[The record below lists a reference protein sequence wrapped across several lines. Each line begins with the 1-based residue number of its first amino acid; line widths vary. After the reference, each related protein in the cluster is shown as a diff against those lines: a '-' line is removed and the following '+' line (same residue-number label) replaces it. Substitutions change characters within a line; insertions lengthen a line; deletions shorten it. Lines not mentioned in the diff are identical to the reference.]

1 MRRQNKKDMKK
12 YVYTLFVLLAVVVAS
27 CNNYETYGD
36 KKEKER
42 NAIAEYIRKNDIT
55 VISESQFKQQD
66 STTDVS
72 KNEYVYLEKT
82 GIYMQIVRK
91 GSGYKLPEKQH
102 IRILCRFTEFNI
114 INDTTQLSN
123 EFNARYLDIMSVY
136 RTGNTITGSF
146 ESGLMYSAYGTA
158 SVPNAFLV
166 PFQYI
171 NIGRPLTDTDNVAQ
185 VKMIVPHTQGQAYA
199 QQNVYP
205 CFYRLTLV
213 KSAVEEDAEK

>member
-1 MRRQNKKDMKK
+1 MKK

-158 SVPNAFLV
+158 SVPV
-166 PFQYI
+166 YQYW
-171 NIGRPLTDTDNVAQ
+171 P
-185 VKMIVPHTQGQAYA
+185 
-199 QQNVYP
+199 
-205 CFYRLTLV
+205 
-213 KSAVEEDAEK
+213 SADGH

>member
-1 MRRQNKKDMKK
+1 M
-12 YVYTLFVLLAVVVAS
+12 FVLLAVVVAS

-146 ESGLMYSAYGTA
+146 ESGLMYSAYG
-158 SVPNAFLV
+158 SSISIL
-166 PFQYI
+166 
-171 NIGRPLTDTDNVAQ
+171 
-185 VKMIVPHTQGQAYA
+185 
-199 QQNVYP
+199 
-205 CFYRLTLV
+205 
-213 KSAVEEDAEK
+213 AVR